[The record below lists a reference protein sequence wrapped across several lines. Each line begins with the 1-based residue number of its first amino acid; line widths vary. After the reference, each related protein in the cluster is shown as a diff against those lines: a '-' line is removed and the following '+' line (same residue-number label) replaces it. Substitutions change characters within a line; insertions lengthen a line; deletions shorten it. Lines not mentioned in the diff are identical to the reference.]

1 MSFSGCPRW
10 LLQVVPFSLPSG
22 KKEWKTACPP
32 APEPPLF
39 SFPHSSITLTG
50 VLTLSSVG
58 EVTGSPSLQSL
69 SGDLSGAFP
78 DTSRVGRSPHVHS
91 KEGSSVTL
99 LLIDENVKVERSEAD
114 GGWLWKTV
122 SGSSKPVAVQGHSW
136 ALSVFAK
143 WTLPPLP

>member
-1 MSFSGCPRW
+1 MNFSGCPSW

-22 KKEWKTACPP
+22 RKEWKTACPP

-69 SGDLSGAFP
+69 SGDLWGAFP
-78 DTSRVGRSPHVHS
+78 DTSRAGRSPHVHS
-91 KEGSSVTL
+91 KEGSSITL
-99 LLIDENVKVERSEAD
+99 LLTDENVKVERSEAD
-114 GGWLWKTV
+114 GSWLWKTV